1 MCPSDSTS
9 LSMLY
14 RDGEA
19 AESQNSVRTTLIF
32 LMFDLIY
39 ELTFFKKEELKLCN
53 RFVLNPYSKL

>member
-53 RFVLNPYSKL
+53 RFVLNSYSKL